1 LKIINAG
8 LICLAACAFASP
20 ASAQMTWTDKG
31 FVNANVGFQLGS
43 QDFTV
48 ATPFEIYNEPGTV
61 TSTMDVK
68 GGGFFDVSAGYKVW
82 RNLAVGIGYTFT
94 DGSTD
99 AAVTASVPDPLFFD
113 QPRTVTATGSGV
125 GHTEQ
130 QIHLT
135 GTWMI
140 PVTDKIDVGLAFG
153 PTIFSVKQ
161 DIPNGVDVTEPGPTV
176 TRVNAGSVDETAVGI
191 HLGVDV
197 TYLITP
203 RIGVGGLARY
213 TRGSVE
219 VENASENLK
228 AGGFQIGAGVR
239 FRF

>member
-1 LKIINAG
+1 MKIINAG
-8 LICLAACAFASP
+8 LICLALSAVAAP
-20 ASAQMTWTDKG
+20 ASAQMAWTDKG
-31 FVNANVGFQLGS
+31 FVNANVGFQIGS
-43 QDFTV
+43 QDFSV
-48 ATPFEIYNEPGTV
+48 ATPFEIYGEQGSV

-68 GGGFFDVSAGYKVW
+68 GGGFFDVSGGYKVW
-82 RNLAVGIGYTFT
+82 RNLAVGIGYTWT

-99 AAVTASVPDPLFFD
+99 AAVTANVPDPLFFD
-113 QPRTVTATGSGV
+113 QPRSVTATASGV

-161 DIPNGVDVTEPGPTV
+161 DVPNGVEVTEPGPSV
-176 TRVNAGSVDETAVGI
+176 SRVNVGSIDETAVGI

-203 RIGVGGLARY
+203 RLGVGGLARF
-213 TRGSVE
+213 TRGSVD
-219 VENASENLK
+219 VDNASDSLK
-228 AGGFQIGAGVR
+228 AGGFQIGVGARYR
-239 FRF
+239 F